1 MKKSKFLKKIISLVL
16 VATLVVCSGIMN
28 VASAEDVALADYS
41 KLDKA
46 IATIPD
52 GPNRT
57 NGVYKTEE
65 LQALDE
71 MVASF
76 DRNLTADD
84 QAIVNAYRTDLLAAI
99 SALSMDL
106 SKAEATVTVRID
118 RKFVKKDDI
127 ITVFININT
136 NYPVTGLQLPVLYDK
151 TQFTLVDYDSGNSY
165 ITFCDG
171 SFKNGSYDLNGN
183 AGLTTGF
190 SFTSNSEKWDTDEMR
205 EKYDYAWFTASFNTQ
220 KNPSNLNF
228 AVPQNEDF
236 ATFRLQAKNDIENAE
251 ELVFISSD
259 WIKTDTNKIGVF
271 SVGFSGTVLNKNP
284 LAYYTTGMTYNLVTD
299 SMIPTDSISLN
310 ITEATLTKSNPIVQL
325 EATVTPE
332 TAMNR
337 RITWTSSNTSVA
349 TVDSTGK
356 VTRVGSGEAIIKA
369 ETPYGQVATCKITV
383 LHQCFAELTYIEATE
398 ADCYTQGNIEYY
410 ECTCGKLYS
419 DSSAENEVD
428 IADVIIPAL
437 NHPEDGR
444 LRMKGKAPTHTKEGK
459 EECWICGYCSDYFS
473 DKECTIKIEEQVIIQ
488 ALGHDDLN
496 DAEWSS
502 NEDSHYKQ
510 CSCGEKFEITAH
522 TFEWIIKNE
531 PTCADS
537 GSKYEKCTVCG
548 YVQSE
553 NTPVG
558 AVPHTPEL
566 VESAT
571 STCTVQGNIA
581 YYECDVCS
589 KLFRDEE
596 CTDEITIED
605 TKLPIANHDF
615 EWITDREPTCTD
627 SGSKYEKCTVCGYVQ
642 SENTPVGAVPH
653 TPELVE
659 SATSTCTVQGNIAY
673 YECDVCSKLFRDE
686 ECTDEI
692 TIEDTKLPIANHDF
706 EWITDREPTC
716 TDSGSKYEKCNACGF
731 VQSENTLVGVVPHT
745 PEWVEKVESTCI
757 EQGSMAYY
765 KCEVC
770 SAFFAD
776 EECLTEIKTEDTIL
790 PFSDHNYET
799 VITPPTPTEQGFTT
813 YICSVCDYLYVSDY
827 TGPGIKVEGVIVT
840 CGFETDEV
848 TLVLTRKGEDTP
860 CDTLKLIGNR
870 TEYCF
875 SDVTPGDYV
884 ITVSKNNHISQSFE
898 FSVVDEEKITQN
910 LEIYALGDVNGDSV
924 VNIIDYSKVLQC
936 AKMIEKIDSEKFAYA
951 DVNKDGRITVSDY
964 ALILRHVKKISSIW
978 Q

>member
-627 SGSKYEKCTVCGYVQ
+627 SGSKYEKC
-642 SENTPVGAVPH
+642 
-653 TPELVE
+653 
-659 SATSTCTVQGNIAY
+659 
-673 YECDVCSKLFRDE
+673 
-686 ECTDEI
+686 
-692 TIEDTKLPIANHDF
+692 
-706 EWITDREPTC
+706 
-716 TDSGSKYEKCNACGF
+716 NACGF

>member
-1 MKKSKFLKKIISLVL
+1 MEKSKFLKKIISLVL
-16 VATLVVCSGIMN
+16 VATLVICSGVMN
-28 VASAEDVALADYS
+28 VAKAEDVALADYS

-65 LQALDE
+65 LEALDE
-71 MVASF
+71 MVESF
-76 DRNLTADD
+76 DRSLTADD

-118 RKFVKKDDI
+118 RKLVKKDDI

-136 NYPVTGLQLPVLYDK
+136 NYPVTGIQLPVLYDK

-190 SFTSNSEKWDTDEMR
+190 SNTSNSDKWNTE
-205 EKYDYAWFTASFNTQ
+205 EAKNQYDYAFFTATFNSQ
-220 KNPSNLNF
+220 KNPSNLNL

-251 ELVFISSD
+251 ELVFISTD
-259 WIKTDTNKIGVF
+259 WIKNDTNKGGTF
-271 SVGFSGTVLNKNP
+271 SVGFSGTVLNRNP
-284 LAYYTTGMTYNLVTD
+284 LTYITSGMTYNLVTD

-310 ITEATLTKSNPIVQL
+310 ITEATLTKDSPSVQL

-332 TAMNR
+332 TAINR
-337 RITWTSSNTSVA
+337 KITWTSSDTSVA

-356 VTRVGSGEAIIKA
+356 VTRVGSGETIIKA
-369 ETPYGQVATCKITV
+369 ETPYGQIATCKITV
-383 LHQCFAELTYIEATE
+383 IHQCFTEITLIKAKEAE
-398 ADCYTQGNIEYY
+398 CYTQGNEKYY
-410 ECTCGKLYS
+410 ECTCGKYYS
-419 DSSAENEVD
+419 DSKAQNEVSAE
-428 IADVIIPAL
+428 DVIIPAL

-444 LRMKGKAPTHTKEGK
+444 LEILGTDPTHTSDGEAGY
-459 EECWICGYCSDYFS
+459 WICGYCGDSFADY
-473 DKECTIKIEEQVIIQ
+473 ECTEKIDEPAILP
-488 ALGHDDLN
+488 ATGHDDLT
-496 DAEWSS
+496 DKAWSS
-502 NEDSHYKQ
+502 NKDSHYKQ
-510 CSCGEKFEITAH
+510 CSCGEKFEITPH

-558 AVPHTPEL
+558 VVPHTPEL
-566 VESAT
+566 VEGT
-571 STCTVQGNIA
+571 ESTCTVQGNIS

-589 KLFRDEE
+589 KLFKDEE
-596 CTDEITIED
+596 CTEEITKED
-605 TKLPIANHDF
+605 TKLPLAEHTF
-615 EWITDREPTCTD
+615 EWFTDREPTCTD

-642 SENTPVGAVPH
+642 SENTPVG
-653 TPELVE
+653 
-659 SATSTCTVQGNIAY
+659 
-673 YECDVCSKLFRDE
+673 
-686 ECTDEI
+686 
-692 TIEDTKLPIANHDF
+692 
-706 EWITDREPTC
+706 
-716 TDSGSKYEKCNACGF
+716 
-731 VQSENTLVGVVPHT
+731 VVPHT
-745 PEWVEKVESTCI
+745 PVLIEKVESTCI

-770 SAFFAD
+770 SALFAD
-776 EECLTEIKTEDTIL
+776 EECLTKIKTEDTIL

-813 YICSVCDYLYVSDY
+813 YTCSVCDYSYVSDY
-827 TGPGIKVEGVIVT
+827 TGPGIKVGGVVVT

-860 CDTLKLIGNR
+860 CNTLKLIGNR

-884 ITVSKNNHISQSFE
+884 ITVSKNNHMSQPFE

-910 LEIYALGDVNGDSV
+910 LEIYAFGDVNNDSA
-924 VNIIDYSKVLQC
+924 VNILDYTAILNHV
-936 AKMIEKIDSEKFAYA
+936 KMVKSIDSEHLVYA
-951 DVNKDGRITVSDY
+951 DINKDGRISVSDY
-964 ALILRHVKKISSIW
+964 AQLLRHVKKTHSIW

>member
-1 MKKSKFLKKIISLVL
+1 MEKSKFLKKIISLVL
-16 VATLVVCSGIMN
+16 VATLVICSGVMN
-28 VASAEDVALADYS
+28 VAKAEDVALADYS

-65 LQALDE
+65 LEALDE
-71 MVASF
+71 MVESF
-76 DRNLTADD
+76 DRSLTADD

-118 RKFVKKDDI
+118 RKLVKKDDI

-136 NYPVTGLQLPVLYDK
+136 NYPVTGIQLPVLYDK

-190 SFTSNSEKWDTDEMR
+190 SNTSNSDKWNTE
-205 EKYDYAWFTASFNTQ
+205 EAKNQYDYAFFTATFNSQ
-220 KNPSNLNF
+220 KNPSNLNL

-251 ELVFISSD
+251 ELVFISTD
-259 WIKTDTNKIGVF
+259 WIKNDTNKGGTF
-271 SVGFSGTVLNKNP
+271 SVGFSGTVLNRNP
-284 LAYYTTGMTYNLVTD
+284 LTYITSGMTYNLVTD

-310 ITEATLTKSNPIVQL
+310 ITEATLTKDSPSVQL

-332 TAMNR
+332 TAINR
-337 RITWTSSNTSVA
+337 KITWTSSDTSVA

-356 VTRVGSGEAIIKA
+356 VTRVGSGETIIKA
-369 ETPYGQVATCKITV
+369 ETPYGQIATCKITV
-383 LHQCFAELTYIEATE
+383 IHQCFTEITLIKAKEAE
-398 ADCYTQGNIEYY
+398 CYTQGNEKYY
-410 ECTCGKLYS
+410 ECTCGKYYS
-419 DSSAENEVD
+419 DSKAQNEVSAE
-428 IADVIIPAL
+428 DVIIPAL

-444 LRMKGKAPTHTKEGK
+444 LEILGTDPTHTSDGEAGY
-459 EECWICGYCSDYFS
+459 WICGYCGDSFADY
-473 DKECTIKIEEQVIIQ
+473 ECTEKIDEPAILP
-488 ALGHDDLN
+488 ATGHDDLT
-496 DAEWSS
+496 DKAWSS
-502 NEDSHYKQ
+502 NKDSHYKQ
-510 CSCGEKFEITAH
+510 CSCGEKFEITPH

-558 AVPHTPEL
+558 VVPHTPEL
-566 VESAT
+566 VEGT
-571 STCTVQGNIA
+571 ESTCTVQGNIS

-596 CTDEITIED
+596 CADEITIEE
-605 TKLPIANHDF
+605 TKLPLAEHNF

-642 SENTPVGAVPH
+642 SENTPVGVVPH

-659 SATSTCTVQGNIAY
+659 GAESTCTVQGNISY
-673 YECDVCSKLFRDE
+673 YECDVCSKLFKDE
-686 ECTDEI
+686 ECTEEI
-692 TIEDTKLPIANHDF
+692 TKEDTKLPLAEHTF
-706 EWITDREPTC
+706 EWFTDREPTC
-716 TDSGSKYEKCNACGF
+716 TDSGSKYEKCTVCGY
-731 VQSENTLVGVVPHT
+731 VQSENTPVGVVPHT
-745 PEWVEKVESTCI
+745 PVLIEKVESTCI

-770 SAFFAD
+770 SALFAD
-776 EECLTEIKTEDTIL
+776 EECLTKIKTEDTIL

-813 YICSVCDYLYVSDY
+813 YTCSVCDYSYVSDY
-827 TGPGIKVEGVIVT
+827 TGPGIKVGGVVVT

-860 CDTLKLIGNR
+860 CNTLKLIGNR

-884 ITVSKNNHISQSFE
+884 ITVSKNNHMSQPFE

-910 LEIYALGDVNGDSV
+910 LEIYAFGDVNNDSA
-924 VNIIDYSKVLQC
+924 VNILDYTAILNHV
-936 AKMIEKIDSEKFAYA
+936 KMVKSIDSEHLVYA
-951 DVNKDGRITVSDY
+951 DINKDGRISVSDY
-964 ALILRHVKKISSIW
+964 AQLLRHVKKTHSIW